1 MLQGRGTKIRVGGAV
16 AVVLGAS
23 GLLFGAASAAGAA
36 GSTSPSSSGTPT
48 SCSTSTTITVTNTP
62 QTVSLGETCAFSP
75 NSSVTVSYQGST
87 VATVTS
93 DSSGL
98 VTLSITATDPHLA
111 INGGTPQTAVFGTN
125 TITASGTNSSG
136 ASNTATFLVDLQ
148 AAPATSSSTTSG
160 STGGLAFTGADL
172 AALIAAALALVLFGT
187 GVVLYTR
194 RRRDETEVPTPSV

>member
-1 MLQGRGTKIRVGGAV
+1 M
-16 AVVLGAS
+16 
-23 GLLFGAASAAGAA
+23 
-36 GSTSPSSSGTPT
+36 
-48 SCSTSTTITVTNTP
+48 TVTSTP

-98 VTLSITATDPHLA
+98 VTLSITADNAPS
-111 INGGTPQTAVFGTN
+111 ISVNGGAAKPAVLGTN

-148 AAPATSSSTTSG
+148 APPATSAAATTSASTSG
-160 STGGLAFTGADL
+160 SGGLAFTGADL
-172 AALIAAALALVLFGT
+172 AALIAAALALILFGT

-194 RRRDETEVPTPSV
+194 RRRDDMETPAPTA